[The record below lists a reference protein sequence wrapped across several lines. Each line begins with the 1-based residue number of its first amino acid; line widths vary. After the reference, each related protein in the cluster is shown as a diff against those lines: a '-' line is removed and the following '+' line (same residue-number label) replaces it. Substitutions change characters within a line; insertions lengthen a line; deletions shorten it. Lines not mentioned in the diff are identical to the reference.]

1 MTFDLSRP
9 NFARFTIGLSFFDY
23 KVGKSVA
30 NLGFPFG
37 RGNVT
42 GRVGVRGLSHC

>member
-9 NFARFTIGLSFFDY
+9 NFARFTIGLSFY

-42 GRVGVRGLSHC
+42 GRGGVRGLSHC